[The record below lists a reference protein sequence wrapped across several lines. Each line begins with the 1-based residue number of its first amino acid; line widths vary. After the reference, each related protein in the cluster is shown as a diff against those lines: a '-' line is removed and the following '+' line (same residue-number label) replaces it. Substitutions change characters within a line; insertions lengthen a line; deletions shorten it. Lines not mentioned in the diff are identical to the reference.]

1 LKPGI
6 ASFSVITGNSTTIS
20 KNHTNNAATHK
31 RVDRSVTLFGGNG
44 NGFDSGSFLK
54 AAALSDCGTGGS
66 GFEWFCK
73 SNGLGATRLSG
84 AFGMFSVL
92 KVFGGTGGPSSCVCN
107 LRLRN
112 RWSLSSIPDMTSF
125 EREAKGILSVEVV
138 MLGRSWERQRTN
150 IRRGRG
156 RI

>member
-1 LKPGI
+1 M

-20 KNHTNNAATHK
+20 KNHTNKAATHK

-44 NGFDSGSFLK
+44 NGFDSGLFLK

-66 GFEWFCK
+66 GFEGFCK

-92 KVFGGTGGPSSCVCN
+92 EGFGGTGGPSSCACN

-112 RWSLSSIPDMTSF
+112 RWSLSSIPDMASL
-125 EREAKGILSVEVV
+125 ERG
-138 MLGRSWERQRTN
+138 
-150 IRRGRG
+150 
-156 RI
+156 